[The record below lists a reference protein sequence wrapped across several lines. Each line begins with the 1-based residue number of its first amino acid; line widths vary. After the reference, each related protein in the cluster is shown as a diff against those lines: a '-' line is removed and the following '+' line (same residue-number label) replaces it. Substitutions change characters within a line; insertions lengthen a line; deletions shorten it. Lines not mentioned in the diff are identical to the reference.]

1 VKFDFSDAS
10 IFSFVKEVDF
20 INGIDEF
27 NTGNKVEV
35 NIPKNENK
43 FSLGHKVDHF
53 CEIKFVGYSSIFN
66 NRVFDRKELINAGDY
81 MLNDI
86 SDSETEVILPDN
98 IKTHDIISTVAIID
112 VGIESVGN
120 GYFSIDYNNGI
131 IYSQTIIDGNI
142 KIEYIYSN
150 IFIGGKELT
159 YINKDEYTVS
169 GRQVSFKS
177 PSDEM
182 SISIISKVSES
193 YSLDIYKSPTINDLT
208 LNTVTV

>member
-1 VKFDFSDAS
+1 MHSFDGKNIAKLNKSCIVKGSVKFDFSDAS

-112 VGIESVGN
+112 VGI
-120 GYFSIDYNNGI
+120 
-131 IYSQTIIDGNI
+131 
-142 KIEYIYSN
+142 
-150 IFIGGKELT
+150 
-159 YINKDEYTVS
+159 
-169 GRQVSFKS
+169 
-177 PSDEM
+177 
-182 SISIISKVSES
+182 
-193 YSLDIYKSPTINDLT
+193 
-208 LNTVTV
+208 